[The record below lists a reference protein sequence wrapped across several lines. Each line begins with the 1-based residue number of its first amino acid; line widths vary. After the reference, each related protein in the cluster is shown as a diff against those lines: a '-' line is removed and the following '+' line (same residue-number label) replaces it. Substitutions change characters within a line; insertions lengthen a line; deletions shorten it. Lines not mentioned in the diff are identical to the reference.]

1 MQLKVSN
8 VELISM
14 LVFLGIFLAI
24 VGLHFCIF
32 YGIFRSQK
40 RAIARLKNL
49 SGEDTGEEAD
59 FGEWLRNTLPKIGT
73 LLMPKEEDSQIV
85 ELKADLL
92 RAGIYNPKALR
103 VFLGGKLLLMLF
115 LPIPLAVAPFCLGLI
130 TLLQAEIAS
139 LLATSIGMSLPLVW
153 LRYRVRVRQ
162 KSLRRAMPDV
172 LDMMVLCLEG
182 GVSLTA
188 AIQRVMV
195 ELQSIHPLLAGELSI
210 IQRETQMGLTVGEA
224 LRAFAD
230 RCNLEEVR
238 DLASVLI
245 QSERIGASVA
255 QALRTHAETSR
266 QDRQQR
272 AEEIAHKTSVKII
285 FPTLLCIFPAIF
297 IVLIGPAAIQISEL
311 FK

>member
-1 MQLKVSN
+1 
-8 VELISM
+8 
-14 LVFLGIFLAI
+14 VFLGIFLAI
-24 VGLHFCIF
+24 ITLHFSLF
-32 YGIFRSQK
+32 YGVFRSQK

-49 SGEDTGEEAD
+49 TGDKIEEEAN
-59 FGEWLRNTLPKIGT
+59 FGEWLRDTLPKIGT
-73 LLMPKEEDSQIV
+73 LIMPKEEDNQIV
-85 ELKADLL
+85 ELRADLF
-92 RAGIYNPKALR
+92 RAGVYNAKALR
-103 VFLGGKLLLMLF
+103 IFLGGKLLLMLF
-115 LPIPLAVAPFCLGLI
+115 LPIPLAVVPFCLGLI

-210 IQRETQMGLTVGEA
+210 IQREIQMGLTVGEA